1 MKISIDTKE
10 DSPEEIRKLI
20 RMLSALIGES
30 SGYGEKTAAA
40 SGEGLFD
47 MFGDPAAST
56 SEQQQLG
63 NKGAPLI
70 NPDGSSGGAMDIN
83 DFLEKKPEP
92 SQQKPGSDDDEDLR
106 VVPY

>member
-20 RMLSALIGES
+20 RMLLALVGDS
-30 SGYGEKTAAA
+30 DYSQQRAPPA
-40 SGEGLFD
+40 SGEGLFN

-63 NKGAPLI
+63 
-70 NPDGSSGGAMDIN
+70 GSGNSGSTDIN
-83 DFLEKKPEP
+83 DFIDK
-92 SQQKPGSDDDEDLR
+92 SGSDDDKSSDDDMK

>member
-10 DSPEEIRKLI
+10 DSPDEIRKLI
-20 RMLSALIGES
+20 RMLSALVGDP
-30 SGYGEKTAAA
+30 YTEKAPPA

-47 MFGDPAAST
+47 MFGDPQAST

-63 NKGAPLI
+63 TGSNSAGAT
-70 NPDGSSGGAMDIN
+70 GIN
-83 DFLEKKPEP
+83 DFLDKQDGEP
-92 SQQKPGSDDDEDLR
+92 KPGSGDDDIK